1 VTLKCIYVR
10 NPLSFN
16 LSPKNL
22 LIKGNLTFAAPIPLI
37 LYLSIILFSVNWST
51 ISYSCLTVIGCY
63 KLVST
68 ILVSPPDLKVV
79 AAVNGVMVAAFSG
92 ILFNLLNRNYG
103 SNCITEPCS
112 KYYGRLINGL
122 GV

>member
-1 VTLKCIYVR
+1 MGIASFAPSCVTLKYICVR

-22 LIKGNLTFAAPIPLI
+22 LINNNLTFTAPILLI
-37 LYLSIILFSVNWST
+37 LYLSAALFSINWLT
-51 ISYSCLTVIGCY
+51 ISCSCLTVIGYY

-79 AAVNGVMVAAFSG
+79 AAVNGVVVAAFGG
-92 ILFNLLNRNYG
+92 ILFNF
-103 SNCITEPCS
+103 
-112 KYYGRLINGL
+112 
-122 GV
+122 